1 MILCGLRN
9 VQAAPLMVVG
19 SWSLKVWRGRAAV
32 EQLLDLTDAGEL
44 ALGALPP
51 QSAVPALRGSR

>member
-1 MILCGLRN
+1 
-9 VQAAPLMVVG
+9 MVVG

-51 QSAVPALRGSR
+51 QSAVPPLRGSR